1 MKKLLLLLV
10 PMILFSSIY
19 AKDIEKPSQ
28 EKIDKKLNSLKKPL
42 FTPFV
47 ENYILNDLKQLRDD
61 NKKLKVELYK
71 RLAEKEVEISTNAIN
86 YATSTINNIFYII
99 AAASSLLVIIGLN
112 SIRDVNQK
120 IRTIV
125 DEKVSKVIDDYEKRM
140 SLIEKDLDKR
150 SKQVLQNQKEIEK
163 TNTIHSLW
171 IRAAQETTPSGK
183 IEIYDDILKIKPYDA
198 EALTYKAEAALELEE
213 ANWALHL
220 ANQALN
226 IDDDYPNA
234 FYQKAK
240 ANAVLGYSDFA
251 INDLEKAL
259 MLNEQYIEEI
269 ENEEEFDSLNENK
282 KFITLIKKYKQDSE
296 TN

>member
-1 MKKLLLLLV
+1 M
-10 PMILFSSIY
+10 
-19 AKDIEKPSQ
+19 
-28 EKIDKKLNSLKKPL
+28 
-42 FTPFV
+42 
-47 ENYILNDLKQLRDD
+47 
-61 NKKLKVELYK
+61 
-71 RLAEKEVEISTNAIN
+71 EISTNAIN